1 MLIGT
6 WPYGASVGYTIYT
19 YGGIESQNIELA
31 FPFRHRS
38 SEVLDDMILQ
48 YIRYCTA
55 YSAQAQAIMLFHIK
69 LV

>member
-6 WPYGASVGYTIYT
+6 WPYGASVGYTMYT
-19 YGGIESQNIELA
+19 YDGIESQNIELA

-48 YIRYCTA
+48 YIRD
-55 YSAQAQAIMLFHIK
+55 SAQHTQLTVQAQAIMLFT
-69 LV
+69 

>member
-19 YGGIESQNIELA
+19 YDGIESQNIELA

-38 SEVLDDMILQ
+38 SEVLDDMILLL
-48 YIRYCTA
+48 TV
-55 YSAQAQAIMLFHIK
+55 QAQAIMLFT
-69 LV
+69 

>member
-19 YGGIESQNIELA
+19 YDGIESQNIELA

-48 YIRYCTA
+48 YIR
-55 YSAQAQAIMLFHIK
+55 
-69 LV
+69 

>member
-19 YGGIESQNIELA
+19 YDGIESQNIELA

-48 YIRYCTA
+48 CIA
-55 YSAQAQAIMLFHIK
+55 HSAQAQAIILFHIK